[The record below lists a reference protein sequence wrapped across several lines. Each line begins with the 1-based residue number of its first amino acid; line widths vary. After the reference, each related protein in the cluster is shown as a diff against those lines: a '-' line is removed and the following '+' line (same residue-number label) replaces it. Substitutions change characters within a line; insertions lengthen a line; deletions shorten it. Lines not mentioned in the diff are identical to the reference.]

1 MRRLWVELR
10 DGRLAPEK
18 KLEFLNFPLLA
29 LVAPSAKGGRIE
41 DLVQI
46 LAAISSSDSIII

>member
-1 MRRLWVELR
+1 M
-10 DGRLAPEK
+10 APAK

-29 LVAPSAKGGRIE
+29 LVIPSEKGGRIE

-46 LAAISSSDSIII
+46 LAAINSSDSIII